1 MKQRGIFEK
10 DPGSGIWWIRYA
22 DQYGKIHR
30 EKIGPKSFAKSAYQ
44 KRKTEVRE
52 GRFFPD
58 KFKKRQAL
66 FSEVAQEFLNYSKK
80 VKRSYRHDRTRMVIL
95 LRLWRDCPLS
105 SLSPGRIER
114 DLTNCAIEEKWAPA
128 TYNRYR
134 ALASAVFSLAIR
146 NEKVTSNPVHAT
158 RHQKENNARDRYLT
172 DDEECR
178 LLGHLRK
185 TRPEREAEVL
195 VALHSGMRRSE
206 QYVTA
211 DCPDGGLKWS
221 YIDFQSKVIS
231 LPRTKNGEGRHIKMN
246 SKLHETLLGLRNSSL
261 SPYVF
266 PVYPPNEWFS
276 EACEKANI
284 PNFTWH
290 CLRHT
295 FASRLVMKGVRID
308 AVQVLLGHKTI
319 TTTMIYAHLAPSD
332 LAEAVERLVSPT
344 DTTTS
349 TSPSRPPSSKIRK
362 VA

>member
-10 DPGSGIWWIRYA
+10 DPGSGVWWIRYA

-58 KFKKRQAL
+58 KFKKRQAP
-66 FSEVAQEFLNYSKK
+66 FSEVAQDFLKHSKK
-80 VKRSYRHDRTRMVIL
+80 VKRSYGHDRTRMVIL

-114 DLTNCAIEEKWAPA
+114 DLTDCAIEEKWAPA

-146 NEKVTSNPVHAT
+146 NEKVSSNPVRAT
-158 RHQKENNARDRYLT
+158 GHRKENNTRVRYLT
-172 DDEECR
+172 KDEECR

-211 DCPDGGLKWS
+211 DCPDGGLK
-221 YIDFQSKVIS
+221 
-231 LPRTKNGEGRHIKMN
+231 
-246 SKLHETLLGLRNSSL
+246 
-261 SPYVF
+261 
-266 PVYPPNEWFS
+266 
-276 EACEKANI
+276 
-284 PNFTWH
+284 
-290 CLRHT
+290 
-295 FASRLVMKGVRID
+295 
-308 AVQVLLGHKTI
+308 
-319 TTTMIYAHLAPSD
+319 
-332 LAEAVERLVSPT
+332 
-344 DTTTS
+344 
-349 TSPSRPPSSKIRK
+349 
-362 VA
+362 